1 MNPNLLKGAVENG
14 AARIRH
20 LVGGYTI
27 ISIPDA
33 ETAVLV
39 MNPPN
44 RPPIFD
50 FSKCKRMSRGA
61 AHRVVNSMDDAGQ
74 GLKALY
80 HSLIDAKRQGGE
92 E

>member
-27 ISIPDA
+27 ISIPDRGA
-33 ETAVLV
+33 AVIV

-61 AHRVVNSMDDAGQ
+61 AHRVVNSMGDAGQ
-74 GLKALY
+74 GLKVLY